1 MLRLPT
7 ENTSD
12 REEKTMVDWIEKSL
26 GEIAEVTKLA
36 GFEFTKYIKYN
47 DDGEIIALR
56 ALNLRN
62 GELDLSDIK
71 RISREVSEGL
81 TRSKIYKDDILLT
94 YTGNGYGDCAIIE
107 ENDKYHLAPNICK
120 IVPNQNVIYPYY
132 LYCYIR
138 SKAFYNQMSNNMT
151 GSGQPTIPM
160 KTIRLLKIP
169 VPDMSV
175 QVKIANMIWSLNQ
188 KIRNNKVINNNL
200 EQQTQ
205 AIFKSW
211 FVDFELNYGIM
222 PSYWKVSQLGSIAK
236 ISTEVFSPAKNPNV
250 EVEHYSIPAYDEK
263 RYPVFETSN
272 GIKSNKYRLSSNSV
286 MISKLNPD
294 TKRIWRPYCISDNPI
309 CSTEFIVYEPINPL
323 NRDFIYSIID
333 SIGFSAFL
341 CSHTTGSTNSRQRA
355 TPSITLTYDIIVPD
369 EKTIQAFCSI
379 VSPMYDTIENNIKEN
394 QKLAETRD
402 KLLPKLMSGELDVS
416 GIDL

>member
-1 MLRLPT
+1 MAEWIECSIGDLCSTISDTYKGNDEYVVLVNTSDVLEGKVLNHETVANKNLKGQFKKTFKRDDILYSEIRPANKRFAYIDF
-7 ENTSD
+7 ENTSNYIASTKLMVL
-12 REEKTMVDWIEKSL
+12 RHNEKVLPEYLFALLKSNYV
-26 GEIAEVTKLA
+26 IAELQHLA
-36 GFEFTKYIKYN
+36 ETRSGTFPQITFSS
-47 DDGEIIALR
+47 
-56 ALNLRN
+56 
-62 GELDLSDIK
+62 ELAPMKVFLPDKDTQK
-71 RISREVSEGL
+71 RIVS
-81 TRSKIYKDDILLT
+81 ILSS
-94 YTGNGYGDCAIIE
+94 IE
-107 ENDKYHLAPNICK
+107 
-120 IVPNQNVIYPYY
+120 
-132 LYCYIR
+132 
-138 SKAFYNQMSNNMT
+138 
-151 GSGQPTIPM
+151 
-160 KTIRLLKIP
+160 
-169 VPDMSV
+169 
-175 QVKIANMIWSLNQ
+175 Q
-188 KIRNNKVINNNL
+188 KIDKNNEINNNL

-222 PSYWKVSQLGSIAK
+222 PSDWKVSQLGSIAK

-355 TPSITLTYDIIVPD
+355 TPSITLTYDIVVPD
-369 EKTIQAFCSI
+369 EKTIRAFCSI

-416 GIDL
+416 NIKI